1 MCIRDSLEILES
13 CKQYWLNLL
22 HIHGEDIYFDEISNY
37 PCHVFNWHDQQ
48 TSPTLAQAK
57 KMISGVVCGGLR
69 QWETLVN
76 GTPEMVLAEARS
88 AMNSTN
94 GDHLIL
100 GTGCVLPITAPH
112 SNIQAAKDAV
122 LKVVG

>member
-1 MCIRDSLEILES
+1 M
-13 CKQYWLNLL
+13 
-22 HIHGEDIYFDEISNY
+22 
-37 PCHVFNWHDQQ
+37 FNWHDQQ

-76 GTPEMVLAEARS
+76 GTPEMVLDEAKH
-88 AMNSTN
+88 AIASTT
-94 GDHLIL
+94 GDRLIL

-112 SNIQAAKDAV
+112 SNIQAARDAV
-122 LKVVG
+122 MKVEG